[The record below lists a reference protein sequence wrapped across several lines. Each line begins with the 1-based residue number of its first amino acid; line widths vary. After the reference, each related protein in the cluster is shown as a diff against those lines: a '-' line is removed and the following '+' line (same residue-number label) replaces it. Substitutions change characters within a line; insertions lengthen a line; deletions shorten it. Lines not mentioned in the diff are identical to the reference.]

1 MKRIHFVRLVLQTPF
16 PKDEESCS
24 DNSEVL
30 EELQSQ
36 EILPNSQEGNSKDP
50 GNDKVKSE
58 NEDLPSVEIC
68 DCQISSKMQ
77 RLLR

>member
-58 NEDLPSVEIC
+58 NKDVPSVEIS